1 MKTILNPTTPLAA
14 ALGANIEAIRRQ
26 HAPAPVKVPAGAG
39 YRGPLS
45 QLVAL
50 LRHQTR

>member
-1 MKTILNPTTPLAA
+1 MKTLLNPTTPLAA

-26 HAPAPVKVPAGAG
+26 HAPAPVKVPTG
-39 YRGPLS
+39 RVRCQLS
-45 QLVAL
+45 ELVVL